1 MIQCNILNR
10 LLKQV
15 WTESSVPILSVCH
28 FYITPGRATK
38 TLAVMH
44 QRLCGQAVSITGEWP
59 SGWHSGSDWR
69 DSEGEQWVS
78 KTLHSSPLSCGLWSK
93 TGRWAKETDAKW
105 LFPWCII
112 IPWKQKK
119 THHWI
124 IVPSADGLKNV
135 SKHDSEKI
143 KLHTFTPQLHD
154 QSNIWIHLC
163 HQDYEN
169 TQIEVWEIW
178 IKKKY
183 IYIYNKIK

>member
-69 DSEGEQWVS
+69 HSEGELWVS

-119 THHWI
+119 TPLNYSSISWRPQECFQTWFLENKAAHIYSTTTWP
-124 IVPSADGLKNV
+124 V
-135 SKHDSEKI
+135 KHLDTPKSSRLWK
-143 KLHTFTPQLHD
+143 HTNGSLG
-154 QSNIWIHLC
+154 NMYW
-163 HQDYEN
+163 
-169 TQIEVWEIW
+169 
-178 IKKKY
+178 K
-183 IYIYNKIK
+183 

>member
-1 MIQCNILNR
+1 MIHALIEWLIDTFLYRPHRKINNGTHSLQNNALRHWN
-10 LLKQV
+10 LKRSNYLKSWWFNV
-15 WTESSVPILSVCH
+15 IFWIVYSNKCELKAAFLFFLFCH

-119 THHWI
+119 PTTE
-124 IVPSADGLKNV
+124 L
-135 SKHDSEKI
+135 
-143 KLHTFTPQLHD
+143 
-154 QSNIWIHLC
+154 
-163 HQDYEN
+163 
-169 TQIEVWEIW
+169 
-178 IKKKY
+178 
-183 IYIYNKIK
+183 